1 MNVLISFAAPST
13 QEIQTPALLT
23 QRGFFLRHANDADL
37 PQLREI
43 YADSRGQEMAQIPWP
58 ETVKQNFLHQQF
70 DLQHQHYLT
79 QYADTDFLV
88 IEHGGKLIGRYYLQ
102 RTTPEFLL
110 VDISLRAAYR
120 SQGIGRCLIEHSL
133 ELARRQNC
141 GMHLHVHTF
150 NTRALQLYE
159 RLGFRIVDSN
169 QTHHHMRWQS
179 SDYRDA

>member
-1 MNVLISFAAPST
+1 MKLLT
-13 QEIQTPALLT
+13 QFPQRSSSAFSTPAPLK
-23 QRGFFLRHANDADL
+23 QRGFFLRTAQDFDIGA
-37 PQLREI
+37 LRDV
-43 YADSRGQEMAQIPWP
+43 YADSRDQEMQHVPWP
-58 ETVKQNFLHQQF
+58 DTFKQTFLQQQF
-70 DLQHQHYLT
+70 DLQHQHYLAH
-79 QYADTDFLV
+79 YADTDFLV
-88 IEHGGKLIGRYYLQ
+88 IEHSGVVMGRYYLQ
-102 RTTPEFLL
+102 QAASEFLL